1 MIINGIL
8 ADKYQENAIRTSGNI
23 LLIAGAGAGKTFT
36 IIGKINYLIE
46 TLKIKPTNIL
56 VISFTNKSVN
66 DLKNKIK
73 YDVDIYTFHKLA
85 LSILESNNIEYKLA
99 SSDYLLFITN
109 EFFLSLTDLELMN
122 KICKYYDCY
131 NYDSFLHSYYFN
143 ELVTLIVS
151 FINIYKTNNFLI
163 DEFKKIYRINSFLT
177 SLILIIYTIY
187 KNDLESSNLMDF
199 DDIIINA
206 TKNVDGYKNY
216 SYIIVDEFQDTS
228 VIRWN
233 LINELRKKSHA
244 YIFAVGDDYQSIYHF
259 SGCDINIFLN
269 FNKLI
274 EDSQVLKLVNT
285 YRNSQE
291 LISISSNFIM
301 KNNSQIK
308 KVLISNKQLSKPIK
322 YIGYFN
328 LFKKFYFENLLGTLI
343 NKYKDI
349 LVLGR
354 NNNDILDVISKNMKY
369 IDNII
374 YYKDREIKY
383 LTVHSAKGLEADV
396 VIIINLNNGK
406 YGFPNKIINNKLIE
420 EIYPTD
426 TSFLYAEE
434 RRLFYVALTRSRNE
448 VYLFY

>member
-1 MIINGIL
+1 MI
-8 ADKYQENAIRTSGNI
+8 
-23 LLIAGAGAGKTFT
+23 
-36 IIGKINYLIE
+36 
-46 TLKIKPTNIL
+46 
-56 VISFTNKSVN
+56 V
-66 DLKNKIK
+66 
-73 YDVDIYTFHKLA
+73 
-85 LSILESNNIEYKLA
+85 
-99 SSDYLLFITN
+99 
-109 EFFLSLTDLELMN
+109 
-122 KICKYYDCY
+122 
-131 NYDSFLHSYYFN
+131 
-143 ELVTLIVS
+143 
-151 FINIYKTNNFLI
+151 
-163 DEFKKIYRINSFLT
+163 LT

-308 KVLISNKQLSKPIK
+308 KVLISNKHLSKPIK

-328 LFKKFYFENLLGTLI
+328 LFKKFYFETLLGTLI

-369 IDNII
+369 SDNII

-448 VYLFY
+448 VYLFYNFNNTSEFVKEIKKTTFK